1 MSKKKTTIPAV
12 YNPVGYDDLVR
23 DFFREAPKDVDGV
36 YNASSAFYNRELLR
50 EVLSTYEIARSPENW
65 DYDYM
70 ITRLFINGFFTITD
84 TEVGVIPLQ
93 CGVYG
98 VNWWNHPTNV
108 NVAVPVL
115 GNFSRT
121 IDEDCAL
128 VKLQYDYSGVM
139 PLIQRY
145 STMLAMCDSAVA
157 VNLMNSKA
165 AIIAQA
171 EDNKQAQTFKKM
183 FDEISAGKPFVVV
196 KNNLVKMGES
206 VIFNPVKQAFV
217 ADDIHI
223 VKEKIMNEFLTRI
236 GIRSANSQKRE
247 HMITDEVS
255 AINEE
260 SLYAGNHW
268 IETVNQGLDVARKLY
283 GLDMEFRKK
292 EIDRPEEVKD
302 ESE

>member
-1 MSKKKTTIPAV
+1 MSKRKTIPPEL
-12 YNPVGYDDLVR
+12 NPVGYDDLVR
-23 DFFREAPKDVDGV
+23 EFFRESPKDVDGV
-36 YNASSAFYNRELLR
+36 YNESSIFYNRELLR
-50 EVLSTYEIARSPENW
+50 EIFSCYEFIGVPDSW

-70 ITRLFINGFFTITD
+70 LTRLFVNGYFTITD
-84 TEVGVIPLQ
+84 TPVGVIPLQ
-93 CGVYG
+93 CGITG
-98 VNWWNHPTNV
+98 VNWWNHPTGV
-108 NVAVPVL
+108 NVAVPIL
-115 GNFSRT
+115 GNFTRT

-128 VKLQYDYSGVM
+128 IKLQYDYSGVM

-183 FDEISAGKPFVVV
+183 FDEISAGKPFVVT

-247 HMITDEVS
+247 HMITDEVN

-260 SLYAGNHW
+260 SLIAGNHW
-268 IETVNQGLDVARKLY
+268 IESVNDGLDTVRRLY
-283 GLDMEFRKK
+283 GIDLTFRKK
-292 EIDRPEEVKD
+292 KIPELQEVKN